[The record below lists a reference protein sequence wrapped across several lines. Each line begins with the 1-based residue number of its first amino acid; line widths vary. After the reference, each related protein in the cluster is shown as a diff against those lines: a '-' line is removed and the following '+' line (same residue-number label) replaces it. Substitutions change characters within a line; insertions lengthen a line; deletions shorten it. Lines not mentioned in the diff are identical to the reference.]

1 MHPNVRKGHDNRKL
15 GSHKSLQGLPK
26 GALLREKR
34 VLQQQTWQSQIT
46 GLPKGASRKTARELA
61 QKAYQTK
68 CGILDAMYPLQK
80 YARDRMRIKKKL
92 NEMSPDE
99 RIKYLCEH
107 RAKRNERRY
116 TQIHG
121 TGSKSESTGPIFL
134 EEDTQN
140 HNTAETIDKTV
151 KLLWSN
157 TGQYETML
165 RQLLHDTVELEEQT
179 IILQQKFRL

>member
-1 MHPNVRKGHDNRKL
+1 MQDWEKRKKDRTRQ
-15 GSHKSLQGLPK
+15 SQITGLPK
-26 GALLREKR
+26 GAPRKTARALQQQTWQSQITGLPKGASRKTAR
-34 VLQQQTWQSQIT
+34 ALQQQTWQSQIT

-107 RAKRNERRY
+107 RAKTNERRY

-121 TGSKSESTGPIFL
+121 AGSKSESTGPIFL

-140 HNTAETIDKTV
+140 HNTADTIDKAV
-151 KLLWSN
+151 NLLW
-157 TGQYETML
+157 TC
-165 RQLLHDTVELEEQT
+165 LLYTSPSPRD
-179 IILQQKFRL
+179 